1 MGPEGPGSALDDENQ
16 CPSSEGNGQS
26 LFNKTSAAH
35 PSGLKKT
42 NQHSGADN
50 VKQSQGEGPMGVQAV
65 ASAITQVASHDD
77 R

>member
-16 CPSSEGNGQS
+16 CPPTEGNGQS

-42 NQHSGADN
+42 NQHSGAD
-50 VKQSQGEGPMGVQAV
+50 KAKTSQEGGPMGVTAV